1 MKLLNSKNI
10 ILIIILFMSVFIF
23 QLGNNAMLSSSN
35 DNEKSDIYVI
45 KTLNEDNP
53 SIGEVVTY
61 FKKNG
66 FQNISF
72 SSDFNHHAIIGFTP
86 KSIHD
91 LKVNLN
97 INLSLCKNK
106 NTAVV
111 NKQYRELV
119 YKKNG
124 KEYIN
129 YRGDEYNVVGYYID
143 KKDDSLMGK
152 NFYINTDS
160 PSIRSDNYYDT
171 VKIQDFGNY
180 KRNQVKKVS
189 KEIFNSFREGDEH
202 ESIDTRETYVF
213 ILFMCGLLVIFN
225 CIGFVLKW
233 LKYQKNEISIRLM
246 IGATKSKIIKLLFA
260 RYFAIISLSL
270 LLGTTLSLI
279 VLKVARE
286 TDILSN
292 VRLLFGSSLFP
303 ASILLSMLEIMFIG
317 YILLG
322 VNIILQFRRGNIFE
336 KYKGC

>member
-1 MKLLNSKNI
+1 
-10 ILIIILFMSVFIF
+10 MSVFIF
-23 QLGNNAMLSSSN
+23 QLGNNVMLSSNN
-35 DNEKSDIYVI
+35 DNVKSDIYVI

-53 SIGEVVTY
+53 SIGEVATY

-72 SSDFNHHAIIGFTP
+72 SDDYARHSIIEFTP

-143 KKDDSLMGK
+143 KKDTPVMETP
-152 NFYINTDS
+152 FYINTDS
-160 PSIRSDNYYDT
+160 PSIKNDNYYNT

-180 KRNQVKKVS
+180 KRNKVKKVS
-189 KEIFNSFREGDEH
+189 KEIINSFRVGDEH
-202 ESIDTRETYVF
+202 EDINMKEVNMF
-213 ILFMCGLLVIFN
+213 ILFMCALLVVFN
-225 CIGFVLKW
+225 CIGFIVKW
-233 LKYQKNEISIRLM
+233 LNYQKNEISIRLM
-246 IGATKSKIIKLLFA
+246 IGASKKKIIKLLFV

-286 TDILSN
+286 TDILAG
-292 VRLLFGSSLFP
+292 VRLVFGSSLSLI
-303 ASILLSMLEIMFIG
+303 SILLSILEIILIG

-322 VNIILQFRRGNIFE
+322 VNIILQFRRGNVFE